1 LNDDL
6 TDPAT
11 GKLIVVIDDDA
22 LALDG
27 TCGVLRSWGCQVVS
41 AESEEA
47 AAAQLAELGEP
58 ADLIISDYRLAN
70 GESGIDAI
78 EGLRSASGAAIPAFL
93 ISGDTAP
100 ERLREAAASGYQLL
114 HKPVP
119 LMRLRAMVN
128 RLVKTSA

>member
-1 LNDDL
+1 MAL
-6 TDPAT
+6 TDPAA

-22 LALDG
+22 LVLDG
-27 TCGVLRSWGCQVVS
+27 MCGVLRSWGCKVVG
-41 AESEEA
+41 AESEA
-47 AAAQLAELGEP
+47 AARALLAELGEP
-58 ADLIISDYRLAN
+58 PDLIISDYRLAN

-78 EGLRSASGAAIPAFL
+78 EGLRSALGATIPAFL

-100 ERLREAAASGYQLL
+100 ERLREAAASGYHLL